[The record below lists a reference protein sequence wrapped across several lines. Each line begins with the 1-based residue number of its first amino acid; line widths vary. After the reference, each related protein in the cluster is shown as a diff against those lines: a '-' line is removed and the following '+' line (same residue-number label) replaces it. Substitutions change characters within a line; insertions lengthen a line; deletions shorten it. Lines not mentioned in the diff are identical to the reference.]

1 MRLIHASP
9 AFERKLVKFLKK
21 NTHLTIKI
29 EKIFAV
35 LEKDPHHVQL
45 DTHKLHGRLAGHYAC
60 SISYNSRLIFSY
72 DDMHI
77 YPKSIGSHD
86 EVY

>member
-1 MRLIHASP
+1 MRLIHVSP

-21 NTHLTIKI
+21 NTYFAIKVD
-29 EKIFAV
+29 KVFSL
-35 LEKDPHHVQL
+35 LEKDPHHALL
-45 DTHKLHGRLAGHYAC
+45 DTHKLHGQLAGHYAC
-60 SISYNSRLIFSY
+60 SISYDVRLIFSY
-72 DDMHI
+72 DDMHV